1 MLKKEEAEPLI
12 LALADIENMDIDRT
26 GTAMTLIDGY
36 SNDYEAEIDNLRTI
50 VTEHEVTIANANLR
64 IAELENVN
72 ASIQKTN
79 YELLKRVR
87 IEEAEEEEPENK
99 NDYEGLKNF

>member
-36 SNDYEAEIDNLRTI
+36 SNDYEAEIDGLRTL
-50 VTEHEVTIANANLR
+50 VTEHEVSIANANLR
-64 IAELENVN
+64 IAELESTN
-72 ASIQKTN
+72 AAIQKTN

-87 IEEAEEEEPENK
+87 VEEAEEPEQK

>member
-12 LALADIENMDIDRT
+12 LALADAENLDIDRT

-36 SNDYEAEIDNLRTI
+36 SNDYEEEIDGLRTL
-50 VTEHEVTIANANLR
+50 VTEHEVAIANANLR
-64 IAELENVN
+64 IAELESTN
-72 ASIQKTN
+72 AAIQKTN

-87 IEEAEEEEPENK
+87 VEEQEEQEEH